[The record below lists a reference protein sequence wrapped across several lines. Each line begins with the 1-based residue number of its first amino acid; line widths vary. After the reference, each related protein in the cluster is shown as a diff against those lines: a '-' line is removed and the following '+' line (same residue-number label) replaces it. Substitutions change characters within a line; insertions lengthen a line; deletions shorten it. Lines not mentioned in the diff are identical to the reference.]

1 MRRKDRE
8 RDRDFALGVLRDCE
22 YGTLATVNPDGT
34 PYCIPISPVLVGETL
49 YFHCALE
56 GKKLDNLLTCEQV
69 CVSCVS
75 YTKLVPEKFTTEFA
89 SAVVRGRGILV
100 PEENEKIMALRAIC
114 EKYAS
119 SNMHAFEKATSA
131 SLARTGV
138 CKVSIDEISGKSNR
152 HET

>member
-8 RDRDFALGVLRDCE
+8 RDQDFALGVLRACE

-56 GKKLDNLLTCEQV
+56 GKKLDNLLNCDQV
-69 CVSCVS
+69 CLSCVS
-75 YTKLVPEKFTTEFA
+75 DTKLVPEKFSTEFD
-89 SAVVRGRGILV
+89 SAVVRGRGSLV
-100 PEENEKIMALRAIC
+100 LDEEEKIMALRGLC

-119 SNMHAFEKATSA
+119 SNMQAFEKAIVA
-131 SLARTGV
+131 SIARTGV
-138 CKVSIDEISGKSNR
+138 CKITIDELSGKSKR
-152 HET
+152 YRK